1 LDIVRK
7 RVVAKAWFEDDRGC
21 GAGRNSRDGQD
32 LVIGTDRLD
41 LVPLRVEHAAEMAAV
56 LADPALHAFIGG
68 TPDSPDALAT
78 RYRRLVAGSPDP
90 GVRWLNWVI
99 RLRGSGELVGTVQAT
114 VTVVDEMAEIAWVV
128 GTPWQGRGI
137 AGEAAR
143 GLVGWLGTQ
152 PVRTVV
158 AHVHPEHHASAAVAA
173 SAGLTATDERQD
185 GEVRWERLL
194 P

>member
-1 LDIVRK
+1 MTQDGSSSR
-7 RVVAKAWFEDDRGC
+7 DDR
-21 GAGRNSRDGQD
+21 Q
-32 LVIGTDRLD
+32 LVIGTDRLE
-41 LVPLRVEHAAEMAAV
+41 LLPLRVEHAAEMAAV

-68 TPDSPDALAT
+68 SPQPPDALAA

-99 RLRGSGELVGTVQAT
+99 RLRDAAELVGTVQAT
-114 VTVVDEMAEIAWVV
+114 VTWADATAEIAWVV

-143 GLVGWLGTQ
+143 GLVRWLGTQ

-173 SAGLTATDERQD
+173 SAGLVATDEQLD
-185 GEVRWERLL
+185 GEVRWQLQL
-194 P
+194 PQAD